1 MARLPTPGSDAGNW
15 GAILNDFLSQA
26 HSTDGSIKPGAISET
41 SLDSSIQAKINTV
54 AGQQGATGATG
65 LQGQIGAT
73 GVAGAVGAQGATGP
87 TGAAGVQGATGATGS
102 IGPVGATGATGV
114 AGSVG
119 TQGATGPTGATGPA
133 GATTIGGISGLQSA
147 LDAKADASSVVGTNI
162 YVYNSYADA
171 PALPVNTVV
180 VSITGA

>member
-15 GAILNDFLSQA
+15 GTLLNEFLSQA
-26 HSTDGSIKPGAISET
+26 HSTDGSIKPGVISEA
-41 SLDSSIQAKINTV
+41 SLDSSIQTKINTV

-65 LQGQIGAT
+65 
-73 GVAGAVGAQGATGP
+73 
-87 TGAAGVQGATGATGS
+87 
-102 IGPVGATGATGV
+102 V
-114 AGSVG
+114 AGSAG

-133 GATTIGGISGLQSA
+133 GATTIGGISGLQAA
-147 LDAKADASSVVGTNI
+147 LDGKADASSVVGTNI
-162 YVYNSYADA
+162 YVYNSYADT

>member
-15 GAILNDFLSQA
+15 GTLLNEFLSQA
-26 HSTDGSIKPGAISET
+26 HSTDGSIKPGVISET
-41 SLDSSIQAKINTV
+41 SLDSSIQTKINTV

-65 LQGQIGAT
+65 PQGQIGAT
-73 GVAGAVGAQGATGP
+73 GVAGPAGATGSSGIAGSTGATGP
-87 TGAAGVQGATGATGS
+87 TGSVGS
-102 IGPVGATGATGV
+102 VGATGATGV
-114 AGSVG
+114 AGSAG

-133 GATTIGGISGLQSA
+133 GATTIGGISGLQAA